1 MLKTW
6 QQHFGS
12 STGRAL
18 SSRGERLLG
27 QLLDGLVIFG
37 LAFVGEFTV
46 GRAADLQG
54 WPLFGALLPALAY
67 YFLADALPGGQSLGK
82 RMLDMK
88 VIDAETG
95 EPCSFGQSFIRNLIL
110 MIGGPV
116 DWVFIFGDRHQ
127 RLGDKAAGTLVV
139 DSTR

>member
-6 QQHFGS
+6 QQTFGS

-37 LAFVGEFTV
+37 LAFLGEFAV
-46 GRAADLQG
+46 ARAYDLEG
-54 WPLFGALLPALAY
+54 WPLVVAALPAIFY

-82 RMLDMK
+82 RLLDMK

-95 EPCSFGQSFIRNLIL
+95 EPCSFAQSFVRNLIL
-110 MIGGPV
+110 FVGGPV
-116 DWVFIFGDRHQ
+116 DWVFILGERHQ
-127 RLGDKAAGTLVV
+127 RLGDRAAGTLVV
-139 DSTR
+139 DSTK